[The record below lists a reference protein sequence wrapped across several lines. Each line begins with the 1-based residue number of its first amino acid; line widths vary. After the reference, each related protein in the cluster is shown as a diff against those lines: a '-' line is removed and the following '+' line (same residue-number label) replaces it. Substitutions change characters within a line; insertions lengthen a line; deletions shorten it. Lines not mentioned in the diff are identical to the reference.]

1 MRLQASLAFALIVLT
16 TAAVRA
22 APLPDI
28 AAWVRWIPYP
38 YDTRPANVALLND
51 MPCSLLAHPNGWG
64 GLYITNASSGG
75 HDFFVDLPDCTA
87 PAGSGWT
94 IPIFFRSRERLPS
107 IQVAVGGLISMPLMA
122 GARTAVP
129 AANARVFDGKTARSD
144 TYRPPGP
151 LTRWRDRL
159 GSRLDSGAGNDAAPT
174 MPHLGGTPI
183 LRPSSMARTDA
194 PNPFSGPAPGAPTVQ
209 PMAMPR
215 ACCVA
220 VAPRLQPEPMQS
232 RRIHR

>member
-16 TAAVRA
+16 TAAARA
-22 APLPDI
+22 AAPPDI
-28 AAWVRWIPYP
+28 TAWVRWIPYP

-129 AANARVFDGKTARSD
+129 VASARVFDGKTARSD
-144 TYRPPGP
+144 TYRSPGP
-151 LTRWRDRL
+151 LARRRDRQ
-159 GSRLDSGAGNDAAPT
+159 GSRLDSGAGSDAAPV
-174 MPHLGGTPI
+174 MPSPGGMPA
-183 LRPSSMARTDA
+183 LRLSGIARPDA
-194 PNPFSGPAPGAPTVQ
+194 PNPFSGPAPGAPTAQ
-209 PMAMPR
+209 LMAMTR
-215 ACCVA
+215 ACCVSA
-220 VAPRLQPEPMQS
+220 APRLQPMRS